1 MKLDLFSRVGVNICV
16 IGIEILRKYFWVFI
30 LLNMLKLICL
40 IVIDKWEYEIK
51 SNIDVSVIFFVFLS
65 FVYVYVLC
73 VYVRI

>member
-16 IGIEILRKYFWVFI
+16 IGIEIFGKYFWVFI